1 MKKIFLAVIVLFLLV
16 LAGYCTDAQNP
27 NFTLYVS
34 NQSMDI
40 KQVDVKVYLD
50 GKLVIDEIFDVKG
63 QKVAQHNQKAFYF
76 QLSDGEHTIKAE
88 SKKGKAKLEENF
100 VIKEKNWAVVNFW
113 HNSKQ
118 EREGLEFGKR
128 HFTFMIQDKPI
139 GFD

>member
-1 MKKIFLAVIVLFLLV
+1 MRKILSAVIILFLLAAV
-16 LAGYCTDAQNP
+16 GYCADAEKP

-34 NQSMDI
+34 NQSLDI

-50 GKLVIDEIFDVKG
+50 GKLVIDEMFDVKG

-76 QLSDGEHTIKAE
+76 RLSNGEHTIKVE
-88 SKKGKAKLEENF
+88 SKKGKAKLEQKF
-100 VIKEKNWAVVNFW
+100 IIKDINWAVINYW
-113 HNSKQ
+113 HSYKQ